1 MSNQRATPGTEVLI
15 VEDERRLA
23 DVFASVLAGKHRVR
37 TAYSGEEALDLLHS
51 GVDVVLLDRRLP
63 GISGAEVL
71 EEIRERNIDCRV
83 AIVSAVEPGDEVRTM
98 DVDEYIRKPV
108 SCSTLEQLVDDLA
121 CRDGLQP
128 AEIPQGALERV
139 NIRKQ
144 MGSQLP
150 YLPVS
155 ISETN

>member
-83 AIVSAVEPGDEVRTM
+83 AILSAVEPGDDVRTT
-98 DVDEYIRKPV
+98 DIDEYVRKPV
-108 SCSTLEQLVDDLA
+108 SCARLERLVDDLT

-128 AEIPQGALERV
+128 AEIPHGALERL
-139 NIRKQ
+139 NASRDMRI
-144 MGSQLP
+144 QLP
-150 YLPVS
+150 YLPIS